1 MKAVVCQN
9 AEFTLTELP
18 EPVPGRGQVL
28 LEVLRCGICG
38 SDLHLR
44 HHCDHMKAMASRV
57 GAGDQFPSSSDP
69 VVFGHEF
76 CCEVLDYGPGCNRKL
91 KPGTRIVAQA
101 LLRSGSQ
108 IDNPGLSKRVTG
120 AYAERMLVQEPML
133 VPVPNGLS
141 PDMAALTEPMAVGWH
156 AVCRSDIARKD
167 IAIVI
172 GCGPVGLAV
181 ICALQARGVRTV
193 VASDFSSGRRRL
205 ATACGADVVIDPAT
219 TSPYANWAEFGFFM
233 DQPSLQSF
241 ALDTREKLDKL
252 PLPWWHVWRVTE
264 AIGGGP
270 ARPVIFECVGVPG
283 VVQQIIDGAPL
294 MSRVV
299 VVGVCMQVDRYEPA
313 LAVMKE
319 IDLRFVVNH
328 TPLEFRDT
336 VHMIADGKLNCAPLL
351 TGEVGLAG
359 VDNAFTALKDPE
371 THAKILVNPKS
382 VSIKPVVVGHKSSS
396 QFARDIAP

>member
-9 AEFTLTELP
+9 TEFTVAELP
-18 EPVPGRGQVL
+18 EPEPGHGQVL

-44 HHCDHMKAMASRV
+44 HHCDHMKALAGRI
-57 GAGDQFPSSSDP
+57 GGGDQFPESASP

-76 CCEVLDYGPGCNRKL
+76 CCEVLDYGPGCSRKL
-91 KPGTRIVAQA
+91 KPGTRVVAQP
-101 LLRSGSQ
+101 LLRHGAE
-108 IDNPGLSKRVTG
+108 IDTPGLSKRSTG
-120 AYAERMLVQEPML
+120 AYAERMLLQESVL

-156 AVCRSDIARKD
+156 AVRRSEISRKD

-181 ICALQARGVRTV
+181 ICGLKARGVHTV
-193 VASDFSSGRRRL
+193 IASDFSNGRRKL
-205 ATACGADVVIDPAT
+205 AQECGADVVIDPAV
-219 TSPYANWAEFGFFM
+219 TSPYENWAEFGFFM
-233 DQPSLQSF
+233 DQPSLLQF
-241 ALDTREKLDKL
+241 AMCTREKLNRL
-252 PLPWWHVWRVTE
+252 PLPWWHLWRIAE
-264 AIGGGP
+264 AIGQSP
-270 ARPVIFECVGVPG
+270 ARPVIFECVGIPG

-319 IDLRFVVNH
+319 IDLRFVINH
-328 TPLEFRDT
+328 TPLEYRDA

-351 TGEVGLAG
+351 TGEVGLDG
-359 VDNAFTALKDPE
+359 VDNAFTALQDPE
-371 THAKILVNPKS
+371 LHAKIMINPKS
-382 VSIKPVVVGHKSSS
+382 A
-396 QFARDIAP
+396 AREPATAI